1 MTSNKFST
9 MSFGEYSV
17 NSGTGESSRLNPI
30 YHHSVFF
37 LPNKKV
43 LVDIVRINVS
53 YVTECISAF

>member
-17 NSGTGESSRLNPI
+17 NSGTGESNRLNLI
-30 YHHSVFF
+30 YHHTEFF

-43 LVDIVRINVS
+43 LVDIVRINDS
-53 YVTECISAF
+53 YFTECISAF

>member
-17 NSGTGESSRLNPI
+17 NSGTGESNRLNLI

>member
-17 NSGTGESSRLNPI
+17 NSGTGESNRLNLI

-37 LPNKKV
+37 FFNKKV